1 MNQTEKNRI
10 LLGQRIAIGFPGDTL
25 TPELTQLIREY
36 KIGNIILFR
45 RNIHTVEQTRKLCA
59 DLQALIQAETGL
71 PAFIMLDEEG
81 GTVSRLGELGTPT
94 PSAMAVGA
102 AGEPENAYHLGQ
114 MIGDEL
120 RAVGINVDLA
130 PVLDCN
136 TNPDNVV
143 IGVRAFG
150 DDPELVAAMG
160 CRFADGLRQAG
171 ILPCGKHFPGHG
183 DTAVDSHL
191 GLPVVEKSREQIEQE
206 ELVSFRR
213 AAENGIDALMAAH
226 VVFPALDE
234 NRVPST
240 VSRNVLTGLLR
251 QEMHYPG
258 LVISDCME
266 MGAVK
271 DLYGTP
277 KATLMSLQAGIDI
290 ALVSHTEALQRESYQ
305 LAHEALEAGQLS
317 MEECQSAYDRIVA
330 AKARMSQQLL
340 PEAGLKTPEHLA
352 LSLDVQRQAVKVLH
366 APNHQPLPSPGKA
379 PLFIGAP
386 ATAASMAS
394 DGLSLNAAERLAASF
409 GGLACE
415 APWEQA
421 AQLLNL
427 APGRTAVVLLSRHPL
442 AQRMA
447 DFAVRLDQAGARV
460 IAISLHTPYC
470 LNQLP
475 DSLWKIAAYQYDE
488 FALNRLMEL
497 LRTGK

>member
-1 MNQTEKNRI
+1 MNQTEKTRI

-25 TPELTQLIREY
+25 TPELEQLIREY

-81 GTVSRLGELGTPT
+81 GTVSRLGQLGTPT
-94 PSAMAVGA
+94 PSAMAVGSVGDA
-102 AGEPENAYHLGQ
+102 DNAFHLGQ
-114 MIGDEL
+114 MIGTEL
-120 RAVGINVDLA
+120 RAVGVNVDLA

-136 TNPDNVV
+136 TNPNNVV

-150 DDPELVAAMG
+150 DKPELVADMG

-234 NRVPST
+234 KRVPST
-240 VSRNVLTGLLR
+240 VSRKVLTGLLR
-251 QEMHYPG
+251 QEMNYQG
-258 LVISDCME
+258 LIISDCME
-266 MGAVK
+266 MNAVK

-277 KATLMSLQAGIDI
+277 EATLMALQAGIDI
-290 ALVSHTEALQRESYQ
+290 ALVSHTEAYQREAYR
-305 LAHEALEAGQLS
+305 LAYEALEAGSLS
-317 MEECQSAYDRIVA
+317 MEECQSAYDRIAA
-330 AKARMSQQLL
+330 AKARMGRQQL
-340 PEAGLKTPEHLA
+340 PEAALKTPEHLA
-352 LSLDVQRQAVKVLH
+352 LSLDIQRQAVKVLH
-366 APNHQPLPSPGKA
+366 APNHQPLPTMGKA
-379 PLFIGAP
+379 PLFIGA
-386 ATAASMAS
+386 AAAAASMAS
-394 DGLSLNAAERLAASF
+394 DGLSLNAAERLAAAF
-409 GGLACE
+409 DGLACE

-427 APGRTAVVLLSRHPL
+427 APGRTAVVLLSLHPL

-470 LNQLP
+470 LETLP

-488 FALNRLMEL
+488 FVLNRLTEL